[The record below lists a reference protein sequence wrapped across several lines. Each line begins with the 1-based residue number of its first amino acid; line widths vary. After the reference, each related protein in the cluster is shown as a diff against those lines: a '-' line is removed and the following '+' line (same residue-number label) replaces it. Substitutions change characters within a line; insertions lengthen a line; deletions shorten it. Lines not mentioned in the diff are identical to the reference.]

1 MKVEHICDL
10 ENLEKR
16 RDMWNGLLFS
26 SEQNCIFFTHEWISS
41 WWKYFSGESSLEI
54 LIFKDEKGNPVG
66 ICPFMIRDE
75 CLCFIASQEVSDYC
89 DIITLNERRKEFY
102 EYLLKFIRENYP
114 GIKKIELMN
123 IKHSSPTLKF
133 LPRLAPKYKYSCSL
147 TETEVTPLLELPSSY
162 EDYMKSLNKK
172 NRHEIRRKLRRLESL
187 DGVTVKKVT
196 DPQELESAIELFI
209 ALHKKSSPLKEK
221 FWETK
226 GMTSFF
232 REMTYRFFLQ
242 DWVELVFLYHEDE
255 MMAAL
260 LNFIYSNQIYFYNVA
275 YSRDFARF
283 SPGIYLF
290 NHSIEKA
297 ISERKEKADFLR
309 GREEYK
315 YYFGAEDSKI
325 FTLNLTPQES

>member
-1 MKVEHICDL
+1 MKVERICDL

-226 GMTSFF
+226 GMISFF

-325 FTLNLTPQES
+325 VTLNLTPQES